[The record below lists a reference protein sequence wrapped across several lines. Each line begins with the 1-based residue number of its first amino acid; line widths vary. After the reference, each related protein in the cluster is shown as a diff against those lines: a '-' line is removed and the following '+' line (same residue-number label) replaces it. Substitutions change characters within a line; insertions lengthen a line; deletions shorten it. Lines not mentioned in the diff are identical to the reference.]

1 MKNILKNIT
10 IAAFLATTPMA
21 AAVVLPDVAVAQ
33 SVKLQT
39 QVSEI
44 YAGMPFQ
51 LSVVVEDFNEKPQPE
66 IAPFEIPNATVQFI
80 GVSPR
85 ISSMTT
91 MINGRITSKK
101 EVTYVFNYQVT
112 PKTEGQYTIPVIVA
126 TQGTQTASSAQPVA
140 FTATSV
146 QTTKD
151 MRIELQVPDRKF
163 WVGET
168 FEATLAWYLRKDV
181 AKQEFS
187 IPMLEMPDT
196 FDVAEP
202 EEARRG
208 WSIPLTV
215 GSRQLAFP
223 YTRDT
228 VMINGLEYTR
238 FLISMK
244 LTPLKS
250 GVIQLPPS
258 QVLAELESGRTQD
271 MWGFG
276 RANYQ
281 LFKAEDIA
289 RTCTVQEL
297 PQASRPNTFANAMGS
312 DFTISVNAD
321 RTIVKA
327 GDPIIL
333 TIDIS
338 SPSSLDGL
346 ILPSL
351 VAAGLNEQLFGV
363 STEDPIGEN
372 IEGAEKRYIKRFTV
386 PVRIKSERVTEIPPL
401 AFSYFNPKT
410 EEFTTVRSQP
420 IALSVT
426 AVDKI
431 SVDDVVIGTRPV
443 QDTPKSTPTT
453 EKPERPLVDPTAGAL
468 DLGLTSTDEHLKNT
482 RPTSTLPIQIGLY
495 TLPFVAWLALALTR
509 RTRKSRQAN
518 ASQREATQHLK
529 TALNDAHNISAKEG
543 AAAITNALNAFL
555 MATESP
561 REPFK
566 PLIERMEIEAY
577 RPSETSKSLPED
589 LIDELRSAIKTHV
602 NPAFAKLIASLLAA
616 IMAFAVAFGLPS
628 MATAGDSQQLHD
640 EAVAAYHKA
649 METTDRSDR
658 IAHFKQAYGIFH
670 TLATR
675 HPGNTELYIDAGNAA
690 LGAADF
696 AHAALSYKRALMIEP
711 MNKQAQSNL
720 AYIQSV
726 QGERSADNAQLLS
739 NTFFLNEH
747 ISRDTRLLI
756 AAILFALA
764 MFLFIP
770 WFPKGRRITA
780 YLAIFPMALWGWML
794 AGALFEPESHEAIV
808 MDEVFLKT
816 ADNAGASNV
825 STMPLE
831 PGFTVQILKTYNN
844 WVQIQ
849 TSSGETGW
857 LQNSAIEP
865 VQREII

>member
-10 IAAFLATTPMA
+10 IAAFLTATPMA

-126 TQGTQTASSAQPVA
+126 TQGTQTANSSQPVA

-151 MRIELQVPDRKF
+151 MRVELQIPDRKF

-187 IPMLEMPDT
+187 IPVLEMPDT

-238 FLISMK
+238 FLISIK

-372 IEGAEKRYIKRFTV
+372 IEGAEKR
-386 PVRIKSERVTEIPPL
+386 
-401 AFSYFNPKT
+401 
-410 EEFTTVRSQP
+410 
-420 IALSVT
+420 
-426 AVDKI
+426 
-431 SVDDVVIGTRPV
+431 
-443 QDTPKSTPTT
+443 
-453 EKPERPLVDPTAGAL
+453 
-468 DLGLTSTDEHLKNT
+468 
-482 RPTSTLPIQIGLY
+482 
-495 TLPFVAWLALALTR
+495 
-509 RTRKSRQAN
+509 
-518 ASQREATQHLK
+518 
-529 TALNDAHNISAKEG
+529 
-543 AAAITNALNAFL
+543 
-555 MATESP
+555 
-561 REPFK
+561 
-566 PLIERMEIEAY
+566 
-577 RPSETSKSLPED
+577 
-589 LIDELRSAIKTHV
+589 
-602 NPAFAKLIASLLAA
+602 
-616 IMAFAVAFGLPS
+616 
-628 MATAGDSQQLHD
+628 
-640 EAVAAYHKA
+640 
-649 METTDRSDR
+649 
-658 IAHFKQAYGIFH
+658 
-670 TLATR
+670 
-675 HPGNTELYIDAGNAA
+675 
-690 LGAADF
+690 
-696 AHAALSYKRALMIEP
+696 
-711 MNKQAQSNL
+711 
-720 AYIQSV
+720 
-726 QGERSADNAQLLS
+726 
-739 NTFFLNEH
+739 
-747 ISRDTRLLI
+747 
-756 AAILFALA
+756 
-764 MFLFIP
+764 
-770 WFPKGRRITA
+770 
-780 YLAIFPMALWGWML
+780 
-794 AGALFEPESHEAIV
+794 
-808 MDEVFLKT
+808 
-816 ADNAGASNV
+816 
-825 STMPLE
+825 
-831 PGFTVQILKTYNN
+831 
-844 WVQIQ
+844 
-849 TSSGETGW
+849 
-857 LQNSAIEP
+857 
-865 VQREII
+865 